1 MKPYKTYKDSGIEWI
16 DEIPSHWEEKRM
28 KNILSFGTGLSITK
42 QNLKDEGIPC
52 VNYGEIHSKYGVNLD
67 TKIHELK
74 CVDEKFLEE
83 SAKAII
89 NKGDFVFADTS
100 EDIEGAGNFTH
111 LKSEDSIFAGYHTIT
126 AKPKIELNSDFF
138 AFELDSIDFRTQIRQ
153 SIKGVK
159 VFSVT
164 QSILKNTKIWLPPL
178 EEQNQIANYL
188 NHKTKQLDSLIAK
201 KEQLIKL
208 LEEERKAVINQAVT
222 KGINPNVPMKNVN
235 IDGLDEIPEHW
246 KLMKFK
252 WLAPIL
258 TCGVAST
265 PEYVDKSIGVPF
277 LSAQN
282 VKNNKMRLDK
292 YKYISVDLHEK
303 LTKHRKPLNGDI
315 LVTRV
320 GAGIGDAC
328 IVDCDF
334 EFSVYVSLTHI
345 RVDESIVN
353 NKFIMYFFSTDYC
366 KFLNNYGTVTG
377 GGVGNLNVNNVERYK
392 IPVPS
397 LDEQSIIVEFIEKQ
411 NEKSNEIE
419 DKLNQEINLLK
430 EYKTALISEVVTG
443 KIDVR
448 EEILN

>member
-1 MKPYKTYKDSGIEWI
+1 MKQYKTYKDSGVEWLGKIPVHWNVSKFGFEVKISRGAGYQHIEQTEEDDYEPI
-16 DEIPSHWEEKRM
+16 IRIADFKEFNPLKAKRSDELSKYKVQKGDILIAGTGATAGISIMIKNYMNEMVHSYNALRLKSKGVDSKLLFYLLNSHFVEEQ
-28 KNILSFGTGLSITK
+28 KNIAFTGSAQPFLDIGRISNFI
-42 QNLKDEGIPC
+42 IPLP
-52 VNYGEIHSKYGVNLD
+52 N
-67 TKIHELK
+67 
-74 CVDEKFLEE
+74 
-83 SAKAII
+83 
-89 NKGDFVFADTS
+89 NK
-100 EDIEGAGNFTH
+100 
-111 LKSEDSIFAGYHTIT
+111 
-126 AKPKIELNSDFF
+126 
-138 AFELDSIDFRTQIRQ
+138 
-153 SIKGVK
+153 
-159 VFSVT
+159 
-164 QSILKNTKIWLPPL
+164 
-178 EEQNQIANYL
+178 EEQTQIANYL
-188 NHKTKQLDSLIAK
+188 NHKTAQLDSLIAK
-201 KEQLIKL
+201 KEQLISL
-208 LEEERKAVINQAVT
+208 LQEERTAMINQAVT
-222 KGINPNVPMKNVN
+222 KGLDPNVLMKNVDV
-235 IDGLDEIPEHW
+235 DGLDEIPEHW

-265 PEYVDKSIGVPF
+265 PEYVDESIGVPF

-303 LTKHRKPLNGDI
+303 LTKYRMPLNGDI

-345 RVDESIVN
+345 RVDESIVS

-392 IPVPS
+392 IPIPS
-397 LDEQSIIVEFIEKQ
+397 LDEQNSIVEYIEQQ
-411 NEKSNEIE
+411 NKKSNKIK
-419 DKLNQEINLLK
+419 DKLKQEIDLLK
-430 EYKTALISEVVTG
+430 EYKTVLISEVVTG

-448 EEILN
+448 EEVLN